1 MEKAE
6 ARSPDR
12 GSLLL
17 PEPACMNERVLTI
30 LLAMLGDSEEHIP
43 GSDWPQ
49 HEAEEVSFSK
59 WAMEELVQQ
68 VWDHPWTMA
77 SDTVEEFALKME
89 VYAATSVTDAQRRIF
104 KIAAETAWETLEG
117 VREIEQRY

>member
-1 MEKAE
+1 
-6 ARSPDR
+6 
-12 GSLLL
+12 
-17 PEPACMNERVLTI
+17 MNERVLTI
-30 LLAMLGDSEEHIP
+30 LLAMLGDSEYHIP

-117 VREIEQRY
+117 IREIEQRY